1 MSSSS
6 INTPPLETW
15 LLPEIGGEHVV
26 AAGRSKD
33 GGGFT
38 SHSSQ
43 PQDEVKAKAAKNSP
57 MTRSGLAEIE
67 RLAREEAFAIGRA
80 EGYAKGYAE
89 GESRARELGIEQTV
103 EQRNQLTKLIDS
115 ITFEVSQQ
123 QDSLRSIVTELIIQ
137 IATALCQRE
146 LELKSSVETIVK
158 QALDALPV
166 GEKHVTIYLH
176 ANDLKLLE
184 SFSGLLKPGWQLS
197 AESTMAMGGCRVES
211 EHSQIDATVTHRLS
225 AIIEDLFISVVD
237 DKKSA
242 DASRPSFVVA
252 PDAPASTENQE
263 TSADSDLSLDPG
275 A

>member
-1 MSSSS
+1 MSSST

-26 AAGRSKD
+26 AADRSKD

-38 SHSSQ
+38 SHTSQ
-43 PQDEVKAKAAKNSP
+43 SQDEVIPKAAKNSP

-123 QDSLRSIVTELIIQ
+123 QDSLRSIVTDLTIQ

-146 LELKSSVETIVK
+146 LELKSSIENIVK

-176 ANDLKLLE
+176 ANDLNLLE
-184 SFSGLLKPGWQLS
+184 SFSGLLKPGWQLL
-197 AESTMAMGGCRVES
+197 AESTMAVGGCRVES
-211 EHSQIDATVTHRLS
+211 EHSQIDASVTHRLTT
-225 AIIEDLFISVVD
+225 IIENLFISVVD
-237 DKKSA
+237 DKKTA
-242 DASRPSFVVA
+242 DASHPSSVITPETPTSA
-252 PDAPASTENQE
+252 ENQE
-263 TSADSDLSLDPG
+263 PSADSDLSLDPEV
-275 A
+275 